1 MKFEIPRHHV
11 NKGVN
16 PKLWDKSSDNRE
28 FWTSRVADGKRGIY
42 RGMSTLWFDVIL
54 GVHAD
59 PHAEW
64 LETWEAFASAM
75 QLHHAVLMLYYY
87 PPGEEREFMVNH
99 EVRSSS
105 TLGPHFALNASN
117 WTQALFLAVVCRDH
131 ARVEELCEIP
141 VEVLREAGESDGAEY
156 NPFTYHWV
164 GALQAFVKGRPQEFG
179 RELLAAME
187 LSQPDRVEF
196 GDADVLNQVV
206 FPPMDVLLRLTERD
220 SAAFNESLARAL
232 ESYREYQT
240 SDPER
245 KDDKEG
251 LLPLS
256 LLAIACWAWDLAASD
271 DEFSFDVVSGYLPKH
286 LLEGSWRGEFAI

>member
-1 MKFEIPRHHV
+1 
-11 NKGVN
+11 
-16 PKLWDKSSDNRE
+16 
-28 FWTSRVADGKRGIY
+28 
-42 RGMSTLWFDVIL
+42 MSTLWFDVIL
-54 GVHAD
+54 FVHAD
-59 PHAEW
+59 PHSEW

-75 QLHHAVLMLYYY
+75 QMHHAVLMLNFHA
-87 PPGEEREFMVNH
+87 PDERLEFMLNH
-99 EVRSSS
+99 EIRCSAG
-105 TLGPHFALNASN
+105 LGSHFSLNASN
-117 WTQALFLAVVCRDH
+117 WERALFLAVVCRDH

-141 VEVLREAGESDGAEY
+141 VEVLREAGESGGSEY

-187 LSQPDRVEF
+187 LSQPERVEF

-220 SAAFNESLARAL
+220 SATFNESLARAL
-232 ESYREYQT
+232 ESYRNYQT

-245 KDDKEG
+245 KDDKRG

-256 LLAIACWAWDLAASD
+256 LLGIACWAWDLAASD
-271 DEFSFDVVSGYLPKH
+271 AGFSFDVVSGYLPKH